1 MSPAELLEITMV
13 VCFGISWPASIVR
26 SYKGRT
32 AKGKSLLFLVMIMTG
47 YVAGVAAKLVSGNI
61 SYSVFFYALNLVM
74 VATDTVLYFRNKRL
88 DAQREAEAKKANA

>member
-13 VCFGISWPASIVR
+13 VCFGI